1 VKQRSIRGTR
11 RRRLDERLA
20 GLDQQ
25 IGQRP
30 AVGWISTIRDAL
42 GMSQLELAFRLG
54 VCPSRVCQMERAELE
69 GSLRLGTLRN
79 AAAAMNCDLLYV
91 LVPRMP
97 LDTMV
102 RQQAEFQARVQIAAE
117 QDAIERERASDDR
130 DANKVTN
137 DALEARTE
145 RIAILAD
152 ELAESRGLWTL
163 RLLSLSR

>member
-1 VKQRSIRGTR
+1 
-11 RRRLDERLA
+11 
-20 GLDQQ
+20 
-25 IGQRP
+25 
-30 AVGWISTIRDAL
+30 
-42 GMSQLELAFRLG
+42 
-54 VCPSRVCQMERAELE
+54 
-69 GSLRLGTLRN
+69 
-79 AAAAMNCDLLYV
+79 
-91 LVPRMP
+91 
-97 LDTMV
+97 MV